1 LEDVTL
7 REKDMLYDYNKK
19 KDTLKKLYAV
29 HVEESA
35 RLKHLEV
42 ENTELKVHL
51 ERMNNESR
59 GLNVNC
65 LVDFDSRAT
74 SKEPWSKG
82 TSSKIVSEIS
92 SLGTVQT

>member
-1 LEDVTL
+1 
-7 REKDMLYDYNKK
+7 MSYDYNKK

-51 ERMNNESR
+51 ERMNKENR
-59 GLNVNC
+59 DLNV
-65 LVDFDSRAT
+65 
-74 SKEPWSKG
+74 P
-82 TSSKIVSEIS
+82 SEIS
-92 SLGTVQT
+92 FDLRMTSRERWSRETS